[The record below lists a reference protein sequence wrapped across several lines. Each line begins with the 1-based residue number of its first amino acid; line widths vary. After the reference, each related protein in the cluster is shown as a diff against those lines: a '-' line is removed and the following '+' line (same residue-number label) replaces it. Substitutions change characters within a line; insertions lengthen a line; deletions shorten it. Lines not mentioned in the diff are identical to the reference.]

1 MIAGGS
7 LGCGDHVRKV
17 QGRRRELRHQMF
29 LHQRSFQQGRAGVG
43 RLVDLSC
50 CSAGVAAGV
59 QSDKPR
65 LTVVVLA
72 PRSLKNRNHGTMTL
86 YRLESAL
93 TQLWREKMMQTYC
106 SS

>member
-7 LGCGDHVRKV
+7 LGCGDRVWEV

-29 LHQRSFQQGRAGVG
+29 LHQRSFRQGRAGVG

-50 CSAGVAAGV
+50 CSAGVSAGV
-59 QSDKPR
+59 QSGKSR
-65 LTVVVLA
+65 LMVAVLA

-86 YRLESAL
+86 YRSESAL
-93 TQLWREKMMQTYC
+93 THLWRDVMQAYC